1 MNIVNASKKALI
13 FGASGLIGSHLL
25 MLLLEDST
33 YSQVVCFVRKNL
45 DIKHAK
51 LTVEVIDFDQ
61 LDNSTSLFNGDD
73 LFICMG
79 TTMDKAGTKE
89 AFRKVDYEYVTKIA
103 SIASEHRVNQLL
115 LISSIGADANSMF
128 FYTRTK
134 GEVEEVVKKLNFSV
148 IHFFRPSVLLGM
160 RDYERAGEE
169 FVGLIGKKFTSFF
182 GFLLPKSFDKYKPIE
197 AKDVAMSMLEY
208 SKQTKKGFFVH
219 EHEEIVSVIN

>member
-45 DIKHAK
+45 DIKHAN
-51 LTVEVIDFDQ
+51 LSVEVIDFDQ
-61 LDNSTSLFNGDD
+61 LHNYASLINGND

-103 SIASEHRVNQLL
+103 SIASENKVNQLL

-148 IHFFRPSVLLGM
+148 THFFRPSVLLGM

-169 FVGLIGKKFTSFF
+169 FVGLIGKKFTNFF
-182 GFLLPKSFDKYKPIE
+182 GFMLPKSFDKYKPIE
-197 AKDVAMSMLEY
+197 ARHVAMSMLEY